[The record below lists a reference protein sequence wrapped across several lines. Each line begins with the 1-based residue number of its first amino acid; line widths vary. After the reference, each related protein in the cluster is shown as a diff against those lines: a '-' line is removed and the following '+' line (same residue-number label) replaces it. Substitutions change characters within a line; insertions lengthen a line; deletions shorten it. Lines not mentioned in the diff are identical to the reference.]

1 MVRSLPWLLLFAAL
15 PLLARANPTPSEAVT
30 LRAVHPALPPLR
42 PGPQPDDALA
52 PYRVPAGE
60 FALALGPARA
70 LRRHAVREVEFP
82 SARAG
87 RWPVVHGTLYLPTER
102 AERVPAAVVV
112 HHLGGSFDAEKVL
125 AQHLAVNGVAAL
137 FVSLPNYGA
146 RREPGTR
153 EGFLSLGPEVGF
165 ATFQQAV
172 LDVIRAGD
180 ALRALPEVD
189 PERVGLV
196 GVSLGAFVTAVARGV
211 DPRLGRTA
219 LLLGGGDLPGL
230 LAALPEEIRRQR
242 PEGLE
247 LEALTP
253 LLRPV
258 DPLTFAARIEP
269 DDVYMVNARRDE
281 IVPEASTLALW
292 ERLERP
298 RIEWLD
304 CGHYGIVL
312 HMPRL
317 FNTVLDHLRGEV
329 RQDRSPD
336 RRRQATSQ
344 PAK

>member
-1 MVRSLPWLLLFAAL
+1 MLRSLAWLALVAAL
-15 PLLARANPTPSEAVT
+15 PLAARADPTPPGPVT
-30 LRAVHPALPPLR
+30 LRAVHPALPPPR
-42 PGPQPDDALA
+42 PGAQPEDALA

-60 FALALGPARA
+60 FALALGPART
-70 LRRHAVREVEFP
+70 LRRHTVREVEFP
-82 SARAG
+82 SARAE
-87 RWPVVHGTLYLPTER
+87 RWPLVHATLYLPAAR

-172 LDVIRAGD
+172 LDVIRGGD

-230 LAALPEEIRRQR
+230 LAALPDELRQQR

-247 LEALTP
+247 LESLAP

-258 DPLTFAARIEP
+258 DPLTFAARIARE
-269 DDVYMVNARRDE
+269 DVYMVNARRDE
-281 IVPEASTLALW
+281 IVPESCTLALW
-292 ERLERP
+292 EGLERP

-312 HMPRL
+312 HLPRL
-317 FNTVLDHLRGEV
+317 FNAVLDHLRGEL
-329 RQDRSPD
+329 RQNRSLD
-336 RRRQATSQ
+336 RRRQAT
-344 PAK
+344 PPREK